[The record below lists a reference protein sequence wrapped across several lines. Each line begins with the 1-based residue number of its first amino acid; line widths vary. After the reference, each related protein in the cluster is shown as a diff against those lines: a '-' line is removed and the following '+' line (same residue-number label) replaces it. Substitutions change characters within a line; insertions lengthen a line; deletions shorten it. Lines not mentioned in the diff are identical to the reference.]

1 MAENK
6 DIKENINKTDVNAEV
21 IREKEHQEATGV
33 NKNAGG
39 ANGPKVITATE
50 TVDNKVQNNDPENKN
65 LKGFDD
71 MNLEELEVEEA
82 FKARDNKW
90 AVSLAP
96 HLRTN
101 NTTQKVMLSVIIA
114 LAPQLIY
121 SIYAFGFNAA
131 FLIGLS
137 VLSCVFFEAATQ
149 KAFKKPILIGDLSAV
164 VTGIL
169 LAFNIPATAPWWLP
183 IVGGFFAIVI
193 AKEFFGGIGQNF
205 VNPALA
211 GRAALMIS
219 WPTIMTNYS
228 NPDGITGPT
237 PLQIMKGSEDALP
250 SIKDML
256 IGNIG
261 GVLGETATVL
271 LLIGFLYLA
280 IKKIADWKITVI
292 YILSTMC
299 MLFIQG
305 IRGEFLLYHL
315 LGGGLIL
322 GACFMATDFATAP
335 ISNLGR
341 AIFAIGCGVLTAL
354 IRVRGGMAE
363 GVSYSILIMNTFVPL
378 IDRLTRPRIF
388 GEAKK

>member
-1 MAENK
+1 MAEDKRNENVSS
-6 DIKENINKTDVNAEV
+6 DIKTEV
-21 IREKEHQEATGV
+21 IRNEENKNSSGISSTGV
-33 NKNAGG
+33 NSNE
-39 ANGPKVITATE
+39 PKVITATE
-50 TVDNKVQNNDPENKN
+50 TNKN
-65 LKGFDD
+65 EISNNNPQDENLKNLNDI
-71 MNLEELEVEEA
+71 NLEGMSVEEA
-82 FKARDNKW
+82 FEARGNSW

-96 HLRTN
+96 HLRTK
-101 NTTQKVMLSVIIA
+101 NTTQKVMLSVILA
-114 LAPQLIY
+114 LLPQLIY
-121 SIYAFGFNAA
+121 SVYAFGFNAA
-131 FLIGLS
+131 LLIILS
-137 VLSCVFFEAATQ
+137 VASCVFFEAVTQ
-149 KAFKKPILIGDLSAV
+149 KAFNKPLQIKDLSAV

-169 LAFNIPATAPWWLP
+169 LAFNIPATSPWWLP
-183 IVGGFFAIVI
+183 IVGGAFAIVI

-219 WPTIMTNYS
+219 WPSIMTNYS

-237 PLQIMKGSEDALP
+237 PLQIMKGSEGVLP
-250 SIKDML
+250 NLKDML
-256 IGNIG
+256 FGNIG

-280 IKKIADWKITVI
+280 IKKIADWKITVV
-292 YILSTMC
+292 YILTTML
-299 MLFIQG
+299 MLFVQG
-305 IRGEFLLYHL
+305 VRGEALLYHL

-335 ISNLGR
+335 ISTLGR
-341 AIFAIGCGVLTAL
+341 VIFAVGCGLLTAL

-363 GVSYSILIMNTFVPL
+363 GVSYSILIMNAFVPL

>member
-1 MAENK
+1 MAEDKRNENVSS
-6 DIKENINKTDVNAEV
+6 DIKTEV
-21 IREKEHQEATGV
+21 IRTEE
-33 NKNAGG
+33 NKNASGVTAPG
-39 ANGPKVITATE
+39 TASNEPKVITATE
-50 TVDNKVQNNDPENKN
+50 TNKN
-65 LKGFDD
+65 EISNNNPQDENLKKFDD
-71 MNLEELEVEEA
+71 INLEDMSVAEA
-82 FKARDNKW
+82 FEARGNSW

-96 HLRTN
+96 HLRTK
-101 NTTQKVMLSVIIA
+101 NTTQKVMLSVILA
-114 LAPQLIY
+114 LLPQLLY
-121 SIYAFGFNAA
+121 SVYAFGFNAA
-131 FLIGLS
+131 LLIVLS
-137 VLSCVFFEAATQ
+137 VASCVFFEAATQ
-149 KAFKKPILIGDLSAV
+149 KAFKKPLQIKDLSAV

-169 LAFNIPATAPWWLP
+169 LAFNIPATSPWWLP
-183 IVGGFFAIVI
+183 IVGGFFAMVI

-219 WPTIMTNYS
+219 WPSIMTNYS

-237 PLQIMKGSEDALP
+237 PLQIMKGSEGVLP
-250 SIKDML
+250 DLKDMI

-261 GVLGETATVL
+261 GVIGETATVL

-280 IKKIADWKITVI
+280 IKKIADWKITVV
-292 YILSTMC
+292 YILTTML
-299 MLFIQG
+299 MLFVQG
-305 IRGEFLLYHL
+305 VRGEALLYHL
-315 LGGGLIL
+315 FGGGLIL

-335 ISNLGR
+335 ISTLGR
-341 AIFAIGCGVLTAL
+341 IIFAVGCGLLTAL

>member
-21 IREKEHQEATGV
+21 IREKEQKETAGI

-71 MNLEELEVEEA
+71 MNLEKLEVEEA

-131 FLIGLS
+131 FLLGLS

-149 KAFKKPILIGDLSAV
+149 KAFI
-164 VTGIL
+164 
-169 LAFNIPATAPWWLP
+169 
-183 IVGGFFAIVI
+183 
-193 AKEFFGGIGQNF
+193 
-205 VNPALA
+205 
-211 GRAALMIS
+211 
-219 WPTIMTNYS
+219 
-228 NPDGITGPT
+228 
-237 PLQIMKGSEDALP
+237 
-250 SIKDML
+250 
-256 IGNIG
+256 
-261 GVLGETATVL
+261 
-271 LLIGFLYLA
+271 
-280 IKKIADWKITVI
+280 
-292 YILSTMC
+292 
-299 MLFIQG
+299 
-305 IRGEFLLYHL
+305 
-315 LGGGLIL
+315 
-322 GACFMATDFATAP
+322 
-335 ISNLGR
+335 
-341 AIFAIGCGVLTAL
+341 
-354 IRVRGGMAE
+354 
-363 GVSYSILIMNTFVPL
+363 
-378 IDRLTRPRIF
+378 
-388 GEAKK
+388 